1 MPSDLDLVRK
11 LSAAEHGLATITTV
25 RPDGT
30 VHASVVNAG
39 VIDDPVTGNAS
50 VGLVVR
56 GGARKLELFRRNGHA
71 TIVFRRGWDWVAVQ
85 GATHVVGPDD
95 PDPDFDNLGLPQ
107 LLRDVFI
114 AATGTHD
121 DWDSYDRTMAEERR
135 AAVFIEASRITGNG

>member
-1 MPSDLDLVRK
+1 MPSDLDHVRK

-39 VIDDPVTGNAS
+39 VIDDPVTGKPS

-56 GGARKLELFRRNGHA
+56 GGVRKLELFRRNGHA

-95 PDPDFDNLGLPQ
+95 ADPDFDDSKLPR

-121 DWDSYDRTMAEERR
+121 DWDEYDRAMAKERR
-135 AAVFIEASRITGNG
+135 AAVFIEASRITGNA

>member
-1 MPSDLDLVRK
+1 MPSDLELVRK

-39 VIDDPVTGNAS
+39 VIEDPVTGNVS
-50 VGLVVR
+50 VGFVAR
-56 GGARKLELFRRNGHA
+56 GGTRKLELFRRNGHA

-85 GATHVVGPDD
+85 GATHLVGPDD
-95 PDPDFDNLGLPQ
+95 ADPDFDDAKLPT
-107 LLRDVFI
+107 LLREVFI

-121 DWDSYDRTMAEERR
+121 DWDAYDRVMAEERR
-135 AAVFIEASRITGNG
+135 VAVFIEASRITGNG